1 MEKEK
6 IREVIVEKK
15 VGFSTLEVIIIIIVA
30 IAFGAILGSVISYR
44 EDVKELEFSYG
55 DLGEVVRTYKNL
67 TNDYYEKVDKEKL
80 TNAAIKGMVESLG
93 DPYTVYIDNEKA
105 EVFNQRVTGE
115 YYGIGAVVGR
125 VDKKIIVAGVI
136 KDSPAEEAG
145 IKSGDEI
152 IKIDDTVITEKM
164 DTSEVTELLK
174 NDKKVKTTIKI
185 NRNDEEK
192 DIVIEKK
199 EIDIPSVGS
208 EVMEKDGKKIG
219 YLDLSIFAANTYEQF
234 KKELNGLEKE
244 GITDL
249 IIDVRNNPGGHL
261 DQVSKI
267 LSTFVPKGEVIYQIK
282 AKGKTKKTFSNNK
295 KAKKYKIAVLVN
307 GDSASASE
315 ILAAGLKESAD
326 AKIVGVKTFGKGT
339 VQKAYSLVSGAVV
352 KYTYEEWLTPKGT
365 SINKKGITPDVS
377 VELDESYYKNPTL
390 EKDNQLQKAIETMK

>member
-208 EVMEKDGKKIG
+208 EVM
-219 YLDLSIFAANTYEQF
+219 
-234 KKELNGLEKE
+234 
-244 GITDL
+244 
-249 IIDVRNNPGGHL
+249 
-261 DQVSKI
+261 
-267 LSTFVPKGEVIYQIK
+267 
-282 AKGKTKKTFSNNK
+282 
-295 KAKKYKIAVLVN
+295 
-307 GDSASASE
+307 
-315 ILAAGLKESAD
+315 
-326 AKIVGVKTFGKGT
+326 
-339 VQKAYSLVSGAVV
+339 
-352 KYTYEEWLTPKGT
+352 
-365 SINKKGITPDVS
+365 
-377 VELDESYYKNPTL
+377 
-390 EKDNQLQKAIETMK
+390 

>member
-15 VGFSTLEVIIIIIVA
+15 VGFSTLEVIIIIIVS

-44 EDVKELEFSYG
+44 GDVRELEFDYG

-80 TNAAIKGMVESLG
+80 TNGAIKGMIESLN

-105 EVFNQRVTGE
+105 KVFNQRVNGE
-115 YYGIGAVVGR
+115 YYGIGTVIGKI
-125 VDKKIIVAGVI
+125 DKKIVIVGII
-136 KDSPAEEAG
+136 KKSPADDAG
-145 IKSGDEI
+145 LKPGDEI
-152 IKIDDTVITEKM
+152 LRIDNTVITEKM
-164 DTSEVTELLK
+164 DTAEVQNLIKSDT
-174 NDKKVKTTIKI
+174 KVKTSIRI
-185 NRNDEEK
+185 RRDGEEK
-192 DIVIEKK
+192 EIIVKK
-199 EIDIPSVGS
+199 TKIDIPSAGS
-208 EVMEKDGKKIG
+208 EIINKDGKKIG

-234 KKELNGLEKE
+234 KEELNDLKKE

-249 IIDVRNNPGGHL
+249 VIDVRNNPGGHL

-282 AKGKTKKTFSNNK
+282 AKGKKNKAFSNNK
-295 KAKKYKIAVLVN
+295 KANEYKIVVLVN

-315 ILAAGLKESAD
+315 ILAAGLKESAN
-326 AKIVGVKTFGKGT
+326 AKIVGTKTYGKGT
-339 VQKAYSLVSGAVV
+339 VQKAYSLASGAIV
-352 KYTYEEWLTPKGT
+352 KYTYEEWLTPKGK

-377 VELDESYYKNPTL
+377 VELDKDYYKDPTM
-390 EKDNQLQKAIETMK
+390 EKDNQLQKALEILK